1 MKAFIQ
7 WLKGKQSDFLL
18 FIIALVLLNLVS
30 ARSFFRLDFTS
41 PKSYSLSQA
50 SRQLVRTLEQ
60 PLSVKVFFSSN
71 LPSPYN
77 STAQYIRDLL
87 SEYAGA
93 ANKNFSWESFNMDD
107 PENQAMA
114 RDYRLNQVQ
123 IQEVKDNEVGFKNV
137 WMGIALTYADRIE
150 TLDGITSSDGLEYK
164 LTMKMAHMINAVSAL
179 AGLKGKAE
187 LTLYLSPEL
196 ADFNIQ
202 GFSSIED
209 SVGEAF
215 KAVNEKNMNRME
227 YRTVH
232 PAKDEVEKI
241 GTQYGLPLLRWTNN
255 KDGST
260 GSALIGLVLSYGDSF
275 RIIPLE
281 MQSLF
286 GTYIIGG
293 LDDLEQNLSDNLSS
307 LVSRSE
313 TIGYTA
319 GHGELSLQDSQS
331 GAANF
336 ASSAS
341 DMYVFKEIRT
351 AEEAIPSNIS
361 TLIINGP
368 TERFTDEELYKI
380 DQFVMKGGRLAVF
393 IDPYKE
399 EQNEMAMYYGMPP
412 SYIKNETGLE
422 KLLNAYGIETAEGYV
437 MDTQCYTSNQA
448 GSGKVNFYYAPLI
461 HQSGLAKKQ
470 PITANLSY
478 VLFLQSGALSFT
490 DGVQNDKEID
500 AKVLAKTSAKSWIQT
515 DISVLSPSYIF
526 PPAQDKMSE
535 HNLAVLAEG
544 SFRSAFDSSVSG
556 GSHAEQA
563 NRNGALSADAYIAK
577 SVQKTRIFAAGTSK
591 ITSGALIIDTAGSQ
605 PVAMFV
611 RNAIDYL
618 TGNEDLCAMR
628 TKGLSLSVLNNATA
642 SSAAFAK
649 IVNQY
654 VLPLLVVA
662 AGFTGRLLRN
672 RRRRKIKERY
682 EASAKDE
689 TK

>member
-18 FIIALVLLNLVS
+18 FIIALILLNLVS

-137 WMGIALTYADRIE
+137 WMGLALTYADRIE

-187 LTLYLSPEL
+187 LTLYLSSEL

-209 SVGEAF
+209 SVGAAF

-241 GTQYGLPLLRWTNN
+241 GTQYGLPLLRWANN

-412 SYIKNETGLE
+412 SYVKNETGLE

-461 HQSGLAKKQ
+461 HQSGFAKKQ

-526 PPAQDKMSE
+526 PPSQDKMSE

-544 SFRSAFDSSVSG
+544 LFRSAFDSSVSG

-563 NRNGALSADAYIAK
+563 SRNGTLSADSYIAK

-618 TGNEDLCAMR
+618 TGNEDLCFMR

>member
-18 FIIALVLLNLVS
+18 FIIALILLNLVS

-93 ANKNFSWESFNMDD
+93 ANRQFSWESFNMDD

-187 LTLYLSPEL
+187 LKLYVSPEL

-209 SVGEAF
+209 SVSAAF

-260 GSALIGLVLSYGDSF
+260 GSALIGLVLGYGDSF

-313 TIGYTA
+313 TIGYTT

-368 TERFTDEELYKI
+368 TERFSDEELYKI

-412 SYIKNETGLE
+412 SYVKNETGLE
-422 KLLNAYGIETAEGYV
+422 TLLNAYGIETAEGYV

-461 HQSGLAKKQ
+461 HQSGFAKKQ

-490 DGVQNDKEID
+490 DGVQNDKDID

-563 NRNGALSADAYIAK
+563 NRNGALSADAYITK

-618 TGNEDLCAMR
+618 TGNEDLCFMR